1 MNKKKRHRKLN
12 KKRVFTLLI
21 FLLGIIFFIIF
32 LLNLRVKNILIIG
45 NTYIKDS
52 EINFETIRGFD
63 GIKETSINVNGETIK
78 IAIVQQME
86 NLEKLLELINPSI
99 IEDALSCL

>member
-1 MNKKKRHRKLN
+1 MKTKKN
-12 KKRVFTLLI
+12 
-21 FLLGIIFFIIF
+21 
-32 LLNLRVKNILIIG
+32 
-45 NTYIKDS
+45 IKDS

-86 NLEKLLELINPSI
+86 NLEKLLENNEYKKYHF
-99 IEDALSCL
+99 IEVMNCKGGCIGGGGQPLCAIPKLEEIKKKRS